1 MDTPSHHKV
10 IVIGSGP
17 AGYTAAIY
25 LSRANLQPLV
35 IEGYMSGGQLMW
47 TTEVEN
53 FPGFPEGVMGPDLMQ
68 NMRKQ
73 AQKFGAQFLTVDATR
88 VDLTSTPKV
97 IETSKG
103 SFTADSVVI
112 STGATARMLG
122 LESEK
127 RLVGH
132 GVATCATCDGAFFKD
147 KVIAVVGGGDSA
159 LEEATFLTRF
169 ASKVYLLHRRDTL
182 KASDAMQDRARANPK
197 IEFVWNVEVAEFHG
211 EKKLENITLRDTQ
224 TGELRPLEVSGC
236 FIAIGHIPNTGM
248 FAGQLELDSLGYLH
262 TEGKSS
268 KTSIPG
274 VFACGD
280 VQDHVYRQ
288 AITAAGSGCVAAL
301 DAERYLD
308 HHA

>member
-1 MDTPSHHKV
+1 MDIPSHQKV

-17 AGYTAAIY
+17 AGYTSAIY
-25 LSRANLQPLV
+25 LSRANLKPLV

-73 AQKFGAQFLTVDATR
+73 AEKFGATFLTVDATK
-88 VDLTSTPKV
+88 VDLQANPKV
-97 IETSKG
+97 IETPKG
-103 SFTADSVVI
+103 TFTADSVVL

-127 RLVGH
+127 RLLGH
-132 GVATCATCDGAFFKD
+132 GVATCATCDGAFYKE
-147 KVIAVVGGGDSA
+147 KEIAVVGGGDSA

-169 ASKVYLLHRRDTL
+169 ASKVYVLHRRDTL

-197 IEFVWNVEVAEFHG
+197 IEFIWNVEVAEFVG
-211 EKKLENITLRDTQ
+211 EKKLEKVILRDTQ
-224 TGELRPLEVSGC
+224 TGEMRDLAIAGC
-236 FIAIGHIPNTGM
+236 FIAIGHIPNTTM
-248 FAGQLELDSLGYLH
+248 FQGQLELDSLGYLH

-268 KTSIPG
+268 KTTIPG

-308 HHA
+308 HHG